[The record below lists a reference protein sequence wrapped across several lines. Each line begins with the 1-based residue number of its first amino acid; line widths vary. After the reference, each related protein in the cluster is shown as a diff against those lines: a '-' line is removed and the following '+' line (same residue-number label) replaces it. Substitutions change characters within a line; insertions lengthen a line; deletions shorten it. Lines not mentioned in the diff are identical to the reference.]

1 MSVRAYIGVGA
12 NLGDREQTI
21 RGAIAALDDHPDVRV
36 GAVSRLIETEAVGA
50 PGPDYLNGA
59 FAVDTTLAARAL
71 LELLIETE
79 RSAGRERDVRWAP
92 RTLDLDLLLYGD
104 DEIDAHGISVPHP
117 RMAERPFVL
126 EPLAEIAPDVLVPG
140 SGVTVVE
147 LLEALRDRAAG
158 SMTRFGSVAEAAFAC
173 RDLRE
178 GGVTLGFVPT
188 MGALHDGHIAL
199 VRASVE
205 RDDLTV
211 VSIFVNPLQFDDPKD
226 LERYPR
232 DFDGDC
238 AKLEAAGAGIVF
250 TPTPEQMYPDGF
262 RTHVEVEGMTDG
274 LCGAHRPGHFRG
286 VTTVVAKLFNI
297 VRPERAYFGAKDYQ
311 QAAVLRRMARDLDT
325 GIEVVVC
332 PTVREP
338 DGLAMSSRN
347 VRLSPD
353 GREQALALSRGL
365 AAAAD
370 EYDRGTRDG
379 CALVAAATAVLEGTD
394 GVRPEYVE
402 LIDAD
407 SLAPIER
414 VERPAVL
421 AIAAWVDGV
430 RLIDNRTLGG

>member
-12 NLGDREQTI
+12 NLGDRERTI
-21 RGAIAALDDHPDVRV
+21 RDAIAALDDHPDVRV
-36 GAVSRLIETEAVGA
+36 GAMSTLIETEAVGA

-59 FAVDTTLAARAL
+59 FAIDTTLAPRAL

-79 RSAGRERDVRWAP
+79 RAAGRERDVRWAP
-92 RTLDLDLLLYGD
+92 RTLDLDLLLYGEE
-104 DEIDAHGISVPHP
+104 EIDAHGISVPHP

-126 EPLAEIAPDVLVPG
+126 EPLAEIAPDAFVP
-140 SGVTVVE
+140 SAGVTVVE

-158 SMTRFGSVAEAAFAC
+158 SMTRFGSAFEAQMAC

-178 GGVTLGFVPT
+178 AGVELGFVPT
-188 MGALHDGHIAL
+188 MGALHDGHLAL
-199 VRASVE
+199 VRASVA

-232 DFDGDC
+232 DFEGDC

-297 VRPERAYFGAKDYQ
+297 VRPERAYFGAKDWQ

-347 VRLSPD
+347 VRLGEA
-353 GREQALALSRGL
+353 GRQQALALSRGL
-365 AAAAD
+365 AAAAAA
-370 EYDRGTRDG
+370 YDGGVQDGTAIVG
-379 CALVAAATAVLEGTD
+379 AARAVLDATD
-394 GVRPEYVE
+394 GVRTEYVE
-402 LIDAD
+402 LVDAD
-407 SLAPIER
+407 SLAPVTAI
-414 VERPAVL
+414 ERPAVL

-430 RLIDNRTLGG
+430 RLIDNRAIGG